1 MAETTETLILDIQF
15 DSNEAI
21 KETAQLRNEV
31 TKLKD
36 ANKDII
42 KTEGQVTEQYVKNIA
57 QIKILNDEIRTNERS
72 LSNQAKAQI
81 AAKGSNEQ
89 LRAQLSV
96 LTSEYNKL
104 SEEERNSTVA
114 GQVLQKQIENI
125 SNTLKG
131 NEGAVGDFRRN
142 VGDYEG
148 AFTRASNSIA
158 AMQERIKELDT
169 VIKNSDVGSDAFREA
184 NDEAQNLR
192 LSVDQALGKVN
203 EYGETEPKNPL
214 KKQFEDTTAAAGALI
229 SVAELTNLALS
240 DNETVNESVATSLRA
255 VAVAQQVA
263 NIVKEKGAILDTA
276 SLVQTTA
283 LSAAQGGYALAV
295 GTSTGALKLFRIALA
310 ATGIGLIVV
319 AIGALIANFDDL
331 KNAVTDFLGLT
342 SEQERASKALQAE
355 YTKESER
362 LGFLFELEQKRQASI
377 QASFDR
383 QIKLAE
389 AAGNSTIEIEER
401 KAAAYRASTKELIEQ
416 LKVQLEQAKQ
426 SNQSAAELQRLT
438 DAISQAYSGLAD
450 SFTESSV
457 RSIKKTRELTQ
468 AAIEEEKK
476 RTDAAKAAQEER
488 AKISEEAAKREL
500 EIQRELSDQRIQ
512 NLQDERTKEILIVQ
526 QAAQDRIDAI
536 DSNSDNAESLR
547 LAIVEATE
555 NEIAAIQT
563 RFREAKIEADR
574 VAFEE
579 ELARLQTLKESYD
592 VDLLDREAKLFAR
605 LELERTIRQLNLDE
619 ETAALIRTTEG
630 ANALIALEQATGQT
644 RKDIVEDYYRFFDEQ
659 GELSFEAYVELQN
672 RTVEVQQAS
681 YEQQVSAA
689 MEFGTAVGGIFAD
702 SLKEQGQDLKNF
714 GRQFIIL
721 ILDVLQKQV
730 NAAIASAAAQS
741 LAQADSV
748 ASFGATGAIRA
759 GILTAAINGA
769 FQLAKAKL
777 SQPPQGFADGVIGLQ
792 GAGTSTSDSI
802 PAMLSVGESVIT
814 ANGTQYAQQNMP
826 GLLDF
831 LNSPNKFATGV
842 VDFQGGAS
850 SLGTGSDGFAVLAEA
865 IMKIQPVVRVSD
877 INKGQNDYSEV
888 RVTGTLR

>member
-21 KETAQLRNEV
+21 KETAALRNEV

-36 ANKDII
+36 ANKEII
-42 KTEGQVTEQYVKNIA
+42 KTEGQVTEQYVKNVA
-57 QIKILNDEIRTNERS
+57 QIKILNSEIRTNERS

-81 AAKGSNEQ
+81 SAKGSNEQ

-96 LTSEYNKL
+96 LTAEYNKL

-148 AFTRASNSIA
+148 AFVRAANSIA
-158 AMQERIKELDT
+158 GMQERIKELQET
-169 VIKNSDVGSDAFREA
+169 INNSDVGSKAFRDA
-184 NDEAQNLR
+184 SDEASNLK
-192 LSVDQALGKVN
+192 LQIDQALGKVD
-203 EYGETEPKNPL
+203 EFGQTEPENKV
-214 KKQFEDTTAAAGALI
+214 KKQYEDAAAAAGALV

-240 DNETVNESVATSLRA
+240 DNETVNESVARSLRA
-255 VAVAQQVA
+255 VAVAQNVA
-263 NIVKEKGAILDTA
+263 NLVKERGAIIDTA
-276 SLVQTTA
+276 ALIQTNA
-283 LSAAQGGYALAV
+283 LTAAQGAYALAV
-295 GTSTGALKLFRIALA
+295 GTSTGALKLLRIALA
-310 ATGIGLIVV
+310 ATGIGLIIV
-319 AIGALIANFDDL
+319 AIGALVANFDDL
-331 KNAVTDFLGLT
+331 KNAVTDFLGLS

-355 YTKESER
+355 YTKEAEK
-362 LGFLFELEQKRQASI
+362 LGLLLNLESRRNSFI
-377 QASFDR
+377 QSAFDR
-383 QIKLAE
+383 QIKIAE

-401 KAAAYRASTKELIEQ
+401 KAEAYRASTRALIAQ
-416 LKVQLEQAKQ
+416 LKVQLQQAKE
-426 SNQSAAELQRLT
+426 SEQSASEVIRLIQQIN
-438 DAISQAYSGLAD
+438 DAQNDLLD
-450 SFTESSV
+450 SINESNAN
-457 RSIKKTRELTQ
+457 RIKRQRELTEATLQ
-468 AAIEEEKK
+468 SEKERIEASKL
-476 RTDAAKAAQEER
+476 ANEER
-488 AKISEEAAKREL
+488 RKLAEEAAKVEL
-500 EIQRELSDQRIQ
+500 DIQNQLAQQRIQ
-512 NLQDERTKEILIVQ
+512 NLTDERTKEILLLRK
-526 QAAQDRIDAI
+526 AAQDRLDAI
-536 DSNSDNAESLR
+536 NSDSEEASLLR
-547 LAIVEATE
+547 ISI
-555 NEIAAIQT
+555 NEKLEQDISAIQD
-563 RFREAKIEADR
+563 RFRQAKLVADKEAFDLELQRLDELKQRNEAD
-574 VAFEE
+574 
-579 ELARLQTLKESYD
+579 LI
-592 VDLLDREAKLFAR
+592 DREAKLFAK

-630 ANALIALEQATGQT
+630 ANALIALEQSTGQA
-644 RKDIVEDYYRFFDEQ
+644 RKDIVADYYRFFDEQ

-672 RTVEVQQAS
+672 RTVEAQQAS
-681 YEQQVSAA
+681 YDQQVAAA
-689 MEFGTAVGGIFAD
+689 MEFGTAVGSLFAE
-702 SLKEQGQDLKNF
+702 SLQEQGQELKNF

-748 ASFGATGAIRA
+748 ATFGASGAIRA
-759 GILTAAINGA
+759 GILTGAINAA
-769 FQLAKAKL
+769 FQLAKAQL
-777 SQPPQGFADGVIGLQ
+777 SKPPQGFAEGVIGLQ
-792 GAGTSTSDSI
+792 GAGTTTSDSI

-850 SLGTGSDGFAVLAEA
+850 TAGLGSDGFSILAEA
-865 IMKIQPVVRVSD
+865 ITKIQPVVRVSD
-877 INKGQNDYSEV
+877 INKGQFDYSDV